1 MAWTDSD
8 LTVIEA
14 AIASGELR
22 VKYQDKEVEY
32 RSLEE
37 LLKARDLIREALG
50 TVDRGSVRTY
60 SEFSR
65 GY

>member
-1 MAWTDSD
+1 MAWSESD
-8 LTVIEA
+8 LTVIET

-22 VKYQDKEVEY
+22 VKYADKEVEY

-37 LLKARDLIREALG
+37 LLKARDLIRKALG
-50 TVDRGSVRTY
+50 IVDSGPGRTL